1 MTPEQAT
8 RRYFK
13 IFIPSMI
20 VYLAGCLGTGWA
32 ADHMSLP
39 PSVLYGLAIVPIAAM
54 LSVFWGHWRFIN
66 EIDEFLR
73 TIQVKALLFGT
84 ACVLVVATGWGT
96 LEMFADAP
104 RLQVFWLLPIFWVA
118 YSATAT
124 VITKREGGGLF

>member
-20 VYLAGCLGTGWA
+20 GYLAGSLGITWI
-32 ADHMSLP
+32 ADHVNLP
-39 PSVLYGLAIVPIAAM
+39 PIVLHGLAAIPIAAM
-54 LSVFWGHWRFIN
+54 LSVFWAHWRFIN

-73 TIQVKALLFGT
+73 TIQIKAVLFGT
-84 ACVLVVATGWGT
+84 ACVMVVAMGWGT

-104 RLQVFWLLPIFWVA
+104 KLQVFWLMPIFWVC
-118 YSATAT
+118 YSAAA
-124 VITKREGGGLF
+124 VFVTKREGGVF